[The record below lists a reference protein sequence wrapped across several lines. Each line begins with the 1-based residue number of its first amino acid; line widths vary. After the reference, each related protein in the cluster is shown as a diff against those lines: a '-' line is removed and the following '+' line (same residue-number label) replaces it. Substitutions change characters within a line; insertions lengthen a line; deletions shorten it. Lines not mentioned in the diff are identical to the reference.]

1 MPGKATA
8 LDFSFFFQHQVQRG
22 WESPEAEDV
31 LPVYQAVLSVK
42 PVLVYCQLMFLNL
55 EFQET
60 NGKNIHTYISHNFP
74 QLLALIRRVKDL
86 EIEEKAQGLR
96 A

>member
-1 MPGKATA
+1 M
-8 LDFSFFFQHQVQRG
+8 
-22 WESPEAEDV
+22 
-31 LPVYQAVLSVK
+31 LSVK
-42 PVLVYCQLMFLNL
+42 SVLVYCQLMFLNL

-60 NGKNIHTYISHNFP
+60 NGKNIHIYISHNFP
-74 QLLALIRRVKDL
+74 QLLALICRIKDL